1 MEPLSLPSWD
11 KVGVSWEMKC
21 DHLRETATP
30 VGWMIEKFS
39 CFVYQSSG
47 RDFAWGFVC
56 EPAGSLN

>member
-1 MEPLSLPSWD
+1 MDPLSLPSWD

-39 CFVYQSSG
+39 CFVYQSLG
-47 RDFAWGFVC
+47 
-56 EPAGSLN
+56 